1 MLSKG
6 QKSMKCISGSLDKK
20 MFNTLNLFSSFIYN
34 RLKNVGLAKTF
45 VQVTFKKVLIIQY
58 IIIKTGFDHL
68 RICMNQ

>member
-34 RLKNVGLAKTF
+34 RLKNVGLAKMF
-45 VQVTFKKVLIIQY
+45 VQVTFKKR
-58 IIIKTGFDHL
+58 FDHPIYNNQN
-68 RICMNQ
+68 RI